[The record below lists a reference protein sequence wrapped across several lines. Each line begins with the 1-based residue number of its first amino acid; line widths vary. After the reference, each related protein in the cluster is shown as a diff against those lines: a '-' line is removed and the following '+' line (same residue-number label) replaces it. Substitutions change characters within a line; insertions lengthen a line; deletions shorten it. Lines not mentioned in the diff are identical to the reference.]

1 MKKVILLTL
10 TITALFSCSSIKK
23 HNAHLNDLI
32 SEDKLKSDIDY
43 TYKKLKKLQPDLYW
57 YISKEKLDYK
67 FDSIKSTIN
76 KPMTSFDFYLKLMPV
91 VYSIRQGHMFVSPPI
106 KLYSKKETK
115 ILNKSGNGPLSQ
127 FDFEVFNDKL
137 YVTKNKSGNKAI
149 KKGTEVI
156 TINQSKTSN
165 LLKEYDRRFTSDG
178 FNSTLK
184 RNFSGKRFP
193 LFYTIENGLKDSL
206 IYNFKINDSL
216 KTFTIK
222 RKSKDSIP
230 LVKKEIQEKEVK
242 PKVVVDK
249 AKLKA
254 EKKRKTIF
262 GYNPETKL
270 YNRNL
275 NFIEKD
281 SSVAVMKINGFMI
294 GNYHDFYKQ
303 SFQRIKNNESKVLI
317 LDLRNN
323 GGGRLNEITE
333 LYSYLADTT
342 FVFLQKSKV
351 VSKTSLFSADY
362 FKGGGIA
369 FKAFKTLV
377 SPLYYGYTFFKVHK
391 NEDGNYYY
399 KSGTKPHKLGE
410 NAFKG
415 KIYVLI
421 NGGSFSASSIISSN
435 LKGSK
440 RATFVGEET
449 GGAYN
454 GCVAGQMPVLEL
466 PKSKVKIRIG
476 LVTVKPFHKS
486 EIDGRGIFPD
496 KEIIPTLEDRINGVD
511 PEMNWIL
518 EDIKTLDKTSIK

>member
-1 MKKVILLTL
+1 MKKNIFLL
-10 TITALFSCSSIKK
+10 IAALLLINCSSVKK

-32 SEDKLKSDIDY
+32 SESKLKSDVDY

-106 KLYSKKETK
+106 KLYTKKETK
-115 ILNKSGNGPLSQ
+115 IINKSGAGPFGQ
-127 FDFEVFNDKL
+127 FDFEMFNDKL

-149 KKGTEVI
+149 KKGTEVVA
-156 TINQSKTSN
+156 INDANTSN
-165 LLKEYDRRFTSDG
+165 LLKEYDKRFVSDG
-178 FNSTLK
+178 FNLTLK
-184 RNFSGKRFP
+184 RNFSGRRFP
-193 LFYTIENGLKDSL
+193 SFYTTENGLKDSL
-206 IYNFKINDSL
+206 VYNFKINDTL
-216 KTFTIK
+216 KNITIK
-222 RKSKDSIP
+222 RKSKDSISV
-230 LVKKEIQEKEVK
+230 VKKDIQEKEVK
-242 PKVVVDK
+242 TKVVVDK

-254 EKKRKTIF
+254 ENKRKSVF
-262 GYNPETKL
+262 GYNPDTKL

-281 SSVAVMKINGFMI
+281 SSIAVMKINGFMI
-294 GNYHDFYKQ
+294 GNYRDFYKQ
-303 SFQRIKNNESKVLI
+303 SFQRIKNNKSNVLI
-317 LDLRNN
+317 IDLRNN
-323 GGGRLNEITE
+323 GGGRLNEITN

-342 FVFLQKSKV
+342 FVFLEKSKV
-351 VSKTSLFSADY
+351 ASKTSLLSADY
-362 FKGGGIA
+362 FKGGGIVL
-369 FKAFKTLV
+369 KAYKALV
-377 SPLYYGYTFFKVHK
+377 SPLYYGYNFFRVHK
-391 NEDGNYYY
+391 NDDGFYYH
-399 KSGTKPHKLGE
+399 KTGTKPNKLSE

-476 LVTVKPFHKS
+476 LVTVKPFYKS

-518 EDIKTLDKTSIK
+518 EDIKTIDKTSTK